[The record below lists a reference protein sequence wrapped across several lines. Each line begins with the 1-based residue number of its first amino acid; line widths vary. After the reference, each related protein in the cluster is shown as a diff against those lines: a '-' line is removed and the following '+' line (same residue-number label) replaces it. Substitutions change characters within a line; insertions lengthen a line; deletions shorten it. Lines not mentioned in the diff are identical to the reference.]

1 MKKTIV
7 TCDHCGKELD
17 TMQDYTDME
26 IDDFIDWYE
35 VDLCSECFRELD
47 SVVRQYVNKR

>member
-7 TCDHCGKELD
+7 TCDHCGKEVD
-17 TMQDYTDME
+17 SMQGYTDME

-47 SVVRQYVNKR
+47 SIVKQYVNKR